1 MRYALL
7 IALSLFAQIA
17 SAYTYTCPAGKE
29 CVQMQPTQWC
39 HQIFA
44 ASCVSPA
51 ASNQC
56 PEVTSSGFVG
66 GRSYEQQTTASIQSA
81 ICGGAG
87 YTAGIIIG
95 PAATEYFPGD
105 PSAVSW
111 KYQLWSARMWHP
123 ADPPGSNGSIATWQY
138 YAYRNWYCPAGWN
151 STFEYINGYAVWHC
165 EHTRVSACEGN
176 CPTQNPVRPFAQEK
190 RLTVA
195 DFSGGGGL
203 DVVRRYNN
211 QSRYP
216 ADPQAASMLGPR
228 WSTNWESRLE
238 PNGASNVRVLRPD
251 GTQIQFSLSGG
262 LWSPWQ
268 GETSTLAAVAGA
280 PEGTAAWLFR
290 DRNDRV
296 EAFAADGRLL
306 YVEQRDG
313 SRFDLQYDTNSRLQR
328 VTDRDG
334 RSIDFEWGTIY
345 DGTVA
350 RFTRLVG
357 VTTPDG
363 SEITYHYEPA
373 YGRLESVADPTST
386 RATYLYNEPALSTY
400 TREDKYYTITGI
412 LDPSGQRY
420 STYRYD
426 ANGLVTESGLAGG
439 AGINTFTLGSNYVD
453 IVSSEGVERRVFSL
467 IAGAQRVTQITRRA
481 CTGCAV
487 LYSSTF
493 GYDANG
499 YRNRI
504 TDFNGNTTNITYDSR
519 GRQMLRVEAANT
531 AQQRTVETDW
541 HTEFNQPLERRIKN
555 VQGALI
561 SRQTF
566 TLDTD
571 GNVLASSEIDPVSGA
586 SRTTT
591 HTYDPDGRILTTNG
605 PRTDIS
611 DLTTYTY
618 YPSDDATC
626 ASAPTTCPHRK
637 GDLQTVTNAAGQ
649 VAQYLRYDGAGRLL
663 ESVDPNGVY
672 TTLTYHPRGWL
683 TSRTVGGLTTSIT
696 YDAVGQVIKT
706 TQPDGSFVA
715 YTYDAAHRLT
725 GIADNLGNRIDY
737 TLDAAGNRTAEAT
750 KDAAGVL
757 KRSLTRVYDQ
767 LGRLSQ
773 SIDAMGAIT
782 QQTYDANG
790 NADLGT
796 DALGRGT
803 DQDVD
808 PLNRLKKSLR
818 DVGGVAANTGYAY
831 DAQDN
836 LTEVTDPNGL
846 KTHYSYNGLNDLT
859 QLSSPDTGT
868 TTYTYDAAGNRLSQ
882 TDARGIATNYSYDA
896 LNRLTDIAYPD
907 AALNVHFSYDLAAGA
922 CAAGEQSAVG
932 RLSGFTDASGNTA
945 LCYDPLGRLTR
956 KQQTTAG
963 IALTTTYAYAAN
975 GRLAQMTTPGGM
987 IVSYGYDSAGRIS
1000 GIDTQLPGEPSASA
1014 VIGDVHYLPFG
1025 PIDQI
1030 TFGNGRIQTR
1040 SYDANYAIDQ
1050 VSSTGANGLSLDF
1063 AVDAVGNL
1071 TQVTSGA
1078 AGNLL
1083 AYDGVD
1089 RLTEVK
1095 QLNNDLIEA
1104 FAYDATGNRT
1114 AHTDSAG
1121 ITPYSYTAGSHRLS
1135 AVGTTTRSLD
1145 AAGNTTAIGGT
1156 TFTYDARNRLSAAT
1170 VAGQTTQYQ
1179 YNARGERVSKAGTA
1193 STIFVY
1199 DEAGHLLGEYAS
1211 DGSVRAEYVWLG
1223 DLPVAIRT
1231 TNNTLAYLEPDHL
1244 GTPRGVIDPTRDVAI
1259 WQWPLLGNAFGDAA
1273 PITDPD
1279 GDSVAFNLNLRF
1291 PGQYFDAET
1300 GLHYNYYRDYEAGTG
1315 RYVESDPIGL
1325 AAGMATYGYVGGNP
1339 VNSIDLYGLDGQN
1352 WRPPVIPVA
1361 PAPAPSSPVRGPI
1374 SALAVVCASNP
1385 IACAV
1390 VLCAIPN
1397 STSACDTI
1405 YRTPQC
1411 DNEDKPCPPCR
1422 FSDGTI
1428 VPVGTI
1434 GYRLD
1439 RVPPS
1444 KPHYPYPGDHF
1455 NLFRVNQNPNNC
1467 QCFWQ
1472 PAGAAD
1478 GSGGL
1483 PPPIGSIPIQP
1494 FMN

>member
-1 MRYALL
+1 MWNIRYW
-7 IALSLFAQIA
+7 
-17 SAYTYTCPAGKE
+17 YDY
-29 CVQMQPTQWC
+29 
-39 HQIFA
+39 
-44 ASCVSPA
+44 
-51 ASNQC
+51 
-56 PEVTSSGFVG
+56 
-66 GRSYEQQTTASIQSA
+66 
-81 ICGGAG
+81 
-87 YTAGIIIG
+87 
-95 PAATEYFPGD
+95 D
-105 PSAVSW
+105 PV
-111 KYQLWSARMWHP
+111 
-123 ADPPGSNGSIATWQY
+123 GSNGHVYPYQLQATRNTYCPTGWNLTFERINGIAFFHC
-138 YAYRNWYCPAGWN
+138 YRN
-151 STFEYINGYAVWHC
+151 
-165 EHTRVSACEGN
+165 RVVDCDGN
-176 CPTQNPVRPFAQEK
+176 CPTAQPVLPFAQEK
-190 RLTVA
+190 RLKAVDSA
-195 DFSGGGGL
+195 SGDGL
-203 DVVRRYNN
+203 DVVRFYNS
-211 QSRYP
+211 QSRRSAYP
-216 ADPQAASMLGPR
+216 QSDSMFGPR
-228 WSTNWESRLE
+228 WAMNWETTLE
-238 PNGASNVRVLRPD
+238 LVVTGNVRILRPD
-251 GTQIQFSLSGG
+251 GTQIQFSLAGG
-262 LWSPWQ
+262 VWSPWK
-268 GETSTLAAVAGA
+268 GEASTLTAVAGA
-280 PEGTAAWLFR
+280 PEGAAAWLLR
-290 DRNDRV
+290 DRDDRV
-296 EAFAADGRLL
+296 EAFTSAGLLL
-306 YVEQRDG
+306 YVEHRDG
-313 SRFDLQYDTNSRLQR
+313 RRFDLQYDANNRLQR
-328 VTDRDG
+328 VMSARDG
-334 RSIDFEWGTIY
+334 RSIEFVWGAIY
-345 DGTVA
+345 EDSIA
-350 RFTRLVG
+350 RFTRLLG
-357 VTTPDG
+357 VTTPG
-363 SEITYHYEPA
+363 GVEIAYNYDTA
-373 YGRLESVADPTST
+373 YGRLESVTDSST
-386 RATYLYNEPALSTY
+386 TRTTYLYNEPAYSTY
-400 TREDKYYTITGI
+400 TKDDRFYTITGI
-412 LDPSGQRY
+412 LDPSGHRY

-426 ANGLVTESGLAGG
+426 ASGLVTESGLAGG
-439 AGINTFTLGSNYVD
+439 ANVSTFTLGSNYVD

-467 IAGAQRVTQITRRA
+467 IAGAQRVTQITRRL

-504 TDFNGNTTNITYDSR
+504 TDFNGNTTHITYDSR
-519 GRQMLRVEAANT
+519 GRQTLRIEAANT

-555 VQGALI
+555 AQGVLI
-561 SRQTF
+561 ARQTF
-566 TLDTD
+566 TQDAR
-571 GNVLASSEIDPVSGA
+571 GNVLTSSEIGPISGA

-591 HTYDPDGRILTTNG
+591 HTYDPAGRILTTNG

-611 DLTTYTY
+611 ALTTYTY

-626 ASAPTTCPHRK
+626 ASSPTTCPHRK

-663 ESVDPNGVY
+663 ESVDPNGVH

-683 TSRTVGGLTTSIT
+683 TSRTVGGLTTTIT

-773 SIDAMGAIT
+773 SIDALGAIT
-782 QQTYDANG
+782 LQTYDANG

-796 DALGRGT
+796 DALGRST

-818 DVGGVAANTGYAY
+818 DVGGVAANTAYAY

-846 KTHYSYNGLNDLT
+846 KTHYTYNGLNDLL

-882 TDARGIATNYSYDA
+882 TDARGVATNYSYDA

-907 AALNVHFSYDLAAGA
+907 AALNVHFSYDLVASA

-963 IALTTTYAYAAN
+963 IVLTTTYAYAAN
-975 GRLAQMTTPGGM
+975 GRLSQMTTPGGM

-1014 VIGDVHYLPFG
+1014 VIDAVRYLPFG
-1025 PIDQI
+1025 PIDQL

-1145 AAGNTTAIGGT
+1145 ASGNTVAIGGT
-1156 TFTYDARNRLSAAT
+1156 AFSYDDRNRLRTAT
-1170 VAGQTTQYQ
+1170 AGGQTTEYQ

-1193 STIFVY
+1193 TTIFVY

-1231 TNNTLAYLEPDHL
+1231 ANNTLAYLEPDHL
-1244 GTPRGVIDPTRDVAI
+1244 GTPRSVIDPVRDVAI

-1279 GDSVAFNLNLRF
+1279 GDGVAFTMNLRF

-1300 GLHYNYYRDYEAGTG
+1300 GLHYNYLRDYEPGAG

-1325 AAGMATYGYVGGNP
+1325 GGGISTFGYSYLNPLRFGDPSGAIVGVDDLAIGVIVVGGLVVCHYSGACPAAGKALQGIYQNAISKPRGVTGKQERYY
-1339 VNSIDLYGLDGQN
+1339 DLYCRGNDDPCGALKAAVRQALLDASGKMN
-1352 WRPPVIPVA
+1352 RMLHDTKLYVHARSVA
-1361 PAPAPSSPVRGPI
+1361 NFAVTKTHTTWDGHARDLEGKLSSIAEMISLGVALDCDMSDEI
-1374 SALAVVCASNP
+1374 IMLSAL
-1385 IACAV
+1385 
-1390 VLCAIPN
+1390 
-1397 STSACDTI
+1397 
-1405 YRTPQC
+1405 Y
-1411 DNEDKPCPPCR
+1411 
-1422 FSDGTI
+1422 
-1428 VPVGTI
+1428 VPAMP
-1434 GYRLD
+1434 L
-1439 RVPPS
+1439 
-1444 KPHYPYPGDHF
+1444 
-1455 NLFRVNQNPNNC
+1455 
-1467 QCFWQ
+1467 
-1472 PAGAAD
+1472 
-1478 GSGGL
+1478 
-1483 PPPIGSIPIQP
+1483 
-1494 FMN
+1494 